1 MKNLL
6 KADFF
11 RLIKYKPF
19 IIIGSMLVLFSVYL
33 NYCFN
38 IDLKYTSDYYIHPF
52 DYFVYISF
60 ITSTFVSFFA
70 GINFTDGI
78 IRNKLFCG
86 HSKTKI
92 YLSNAII
99 CAVASAIFTL
109 VFSTS
114 GIWLVANNRMD
125 IASFLVFSLICVIVT
140 ISFSAI
146 ASFFTFIIRGKA
158 IPIVASAMII
168 IGMFLATNNIGEK
181 LAETEYTE
189 VIDTID
195 GKKVNEDNNYEF
207 YAYTADSKITYKTI
221 KNPFFIPDGAKRTVM
236 ETVFKLLP
244 TSNLYYTMTMVIS
257 ADSPERVQ
265 AMTSDFDQRDI
276 SSTKDVLDSMN
287 VIYNIITLAAFT
299 LAGVYIFKREDIK

>member
-1 MKNLL
+1 MKKLL

-19 IIIGSMLVLFSVYL
+19 IIIGSLLVLFSIYL

-38 IDLKYTSDYYIHPF
+38 MDINHTVDFYIHPF

-99 CAVASAIFTL
+99 CAVASMVFTL
-109 VFSTS
+109 LFALS
-114 GIWLVANNRMD
+114 GIWLIANEKMD
-125 IASFLVFSLICVIVT
+125 LTSFLVFTLICVIVT

-146 ASFFTFIIRGKA
+146 ASFFTFVIRGKA
-158 IPIVASAMII
+158 IPIVASALII
-168 IGMFLATNNIGEK
+168 IGMFLATNNIGER
-181 LAETEYTE
+181 LAEPEYTE

-221 KNPFFIPDGAKRTVM
+221 KNTFYVPDGAKRTVM

-257 ADSPERVQ
+257 ANSPDRVQ
-265 AMTSDFDQRDI
+265 ALTSDFDQRDI
-276 SSTKDVLDSMN
+276 SSAKDILDSMN
-287 VIYNIITLAAFT
+287 VIHNIITLAAFT
-299 LAGVYIFKREDIK
+299 LAGIIIFKKEDLK